1 VIPTTMF
8 LDSLLNKPARFGPS
22 SKARAKKI
30 RCLDQGIRELGTILL
45 DIHSCIEQTKH
56 WNKLSPTER
65 FMLEQKWTDLMLEL
79 LRVGNIRVM
88 HSLRYKLREQTTE
101 EDELEGMY
109 N

>member
-1 VIPTTMF
+1 VIPTTLF

-30 RCLDQGIRELGTILL
+30 HCLGQVIRELATTHL
-45 DIHSCIEQTKH
+45 DIYSCIEQAKH
-56 WNKLSPTER
+56 WNNISPTER
-65 FMLEQKWTDLMLEL
+65 IMLEQKWTDLMLEL
-79 LRVGNIRVM
+79 LRIGNIRVM

-101 EDELEGMY
+101 EDELEGMD